1 MTDEPKKVV
10 HLQGLGFV
18 LGQQEKPR
26 RPVRRPSVARL
37 IRQARKAGATSIA
50 TPEGYVMQFEAT
62 DTSQR
67 NEWDDDLG
75 KAETSVRQRVSQ
87 SQAPR
92 R

>member
-1 MTDEPKKVV
+1 MRSSAGSAPSAREQPKPMPPKVH
-10 HLQGLGFV
+10 HLTAIDLA

-26 RPVRRPSVARL
+26 RPARRPSVARL

-67 NEWDDDLG
+67 NEWD
-75 KAETSVRQRVSQ
+75 EVCRVKN
-87 SQAPR
+87 
-92 R
+92 